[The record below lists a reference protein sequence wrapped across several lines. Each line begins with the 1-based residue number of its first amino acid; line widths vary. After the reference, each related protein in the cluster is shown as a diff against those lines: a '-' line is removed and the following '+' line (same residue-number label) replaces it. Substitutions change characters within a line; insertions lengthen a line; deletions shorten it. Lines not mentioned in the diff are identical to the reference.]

1 METPVSETHASKD
14 TDVEENDVHL
24 KLQKLSEQIALHET
38 EKQQMR
44 EEFDLQRAKM
54 KELYLQKE
62 EEVKRGT
69 SEYNRLTAELK
80 HLQSELDEAHS
91 QVTVA
96 RLDLEEERKKYNDEV
111 SSLQQLVTE
120 TVEVSSK
127 YEVQLK
133 NLMRHNERLV
143 AEIAELRSGSTE
155 PQLLSAPGAMIS
167 TLARKVVGAASQ
179 LGAESQ
185 TVCTT
190 DNLEESMR
198 KAQED
203 AKVLRSLVIPLEEE
217 IDALK
222 EKLRMTDE
230 KLRITDQL
238 LRKYQSDDGSHAESV
253 DTTSS
258 LLESPA
264 KDTASNS
271 EQDQAK
277 IFKDGQQ
284 KVPLSPQQLTGEV
297 KLDTS
302 AEHKPVECD
311 MCLNYE
317 AQLVSE
323 QKRVADLTKQLVML
337 ERCREDLKTEVA
349 NRKEMEQRWNE
360 NKEEHKSQ
368 VLELETKADKSETA
382 LKELRETFITL
393 RANVSKDVDRL
404 REQLEKFKK
413 QTDILQLENDKLIG
427 RHNAHAQQLQD
438 EVIDLPDK
446 VEELQLKLLKCHED
460 LIAAR
465 VGQEKAEADAATQKE
480 EALIYL
486 GQREEE
492 KERWQ
497 KVHQEQMAKISSL
510 SEALDKERQ
519 KVLDHEQMI
528 QELQDQSKN
537 MRLEMED
544 LKTQLENANYAKKKL
559 EEDVVELR
567 SRVTSLQTELDNGET
582 VQQDFVRLTQL
593 LQQDLERI
601 RASDTQV
608 RWEHEEDVEECP
620 NCKNGFSVTRRKQH
634 CRHCGRIFCAP
645 CLSHTVYSGPNRR
658 QSKVCHVCHTL
669 LNKDTAP
676 YFSTEP
682 PHSSD

>member
-1 METPVSETHASKD
+1 METPVSGTYASED
-14 TDVEENDVHL
+14 NSREENDVHL
-24 KLQKLSEQIALHET
+24 RLQKLSEQIALHES

-69 SEYNRLTAELK
+69 SEYNRLMAELK
-80 HLQSELDEAHS
+80 RLQTELDEAHS

-96 RLDLEEERKKYNDEV
+96 RLDLEEEKKKYNDEV

-133 NLMRHNERLV
+133 NLMRQNERLV

-179 LGAESQ
+179 LGADSQ
-185 TVCTT
+185 TVCST

-253 DTTSS
+253 DTASS
-258 LLESPA
+258 LLESPT
-264 KDTASNS
+264 KDSVSNS
-271 EQDQAK
+271 DQEQAK
-277 IFKDGQQ
+277 FLKEGQH
-284 KVPLSPQQLTGEV
+284 KIPLSPQQLIGDL
-297 KLDTS
+297 KPDTS
-302 AEHKPVECD
+302 PEHKPVECD

-317 AQLVSE
+317 AQLVNE
-323 QKRVADLTKQLVML
+323 QKRVADLTKQLTML

-360 NKEEHKSQ
+360 NKEEHKAQ
-368 VLELETKADKSETA
+368 VLELETKADKTETA
-382 LKELRETFITL
+382 LKVLRESFTSL
-393 RANVSKDVDRL
+393 RASVNKDVDRL

-480 EALIYL
+480 EALLYL

-497 KVHQEQMAKISSL
+497 KVHQEHITKISNL
-510 SEALDKERQ
+510 SEVLDKERQ
-519 KVLDHEQMI
+519 KVLDQEQMI
-528 QELQDQSKN
+528 QDLQDQSKN
-537 MRLEMED
+537 MHSEMED
-544 LKTQLENANYAKKKL
+544 LKSQLENANHAKKKL

-601 RASDTQV
+601 RAADTQV